1 MAEENV
7 FTAKTVDAA
16 IEEGLTALGI
26 TLDEAEI
33 VVLEEGKKKLF
44 GAVKAKV
51 KVNRKTSD
59 AKRAAE
65 FIDGLMEILK
75 ISAVSEIVEDGE
87 SIKIDV
93 KTTNFR

>member
-33 VVLEEGKKKLF
+33 VVLEEGKK
-44 GAVKAKV
+44 
-51 KVNRKTSD
+51 SC
-59 AKRAAE
+59 
-65 FIDGLMEILK
+65 
-75 ISAVSEIVEDGE
+75 SAQS
-87 SIKIDV
+87 
-93 KTTNFR
+93 RQR